1 MEQQLPNGSGADA
14 VLHLRTN
21 SSISIAYHSLFG
33 PHDDLVLLEVD
44 EKLLEEVLHQ
54 RVSIRGQPEE
64 DAVFCTKSKTYGIKY
79 VGTSNSVLL
88 IPPSGRLEY
97 YENDLD
103 SHGKDSSRKVASVI
117 KVAPGIMELV
127 EIAPRIDKLKLLLS
141 EKPYSLADEW
151 ESDEVDKYEKK
162 LYNWDDLINKIQ
174 ASDDEMKAGLQELS
188 AVEIDG
194 YWRVVDE
201 KYMDS
206 ILQMLLHNAVLND
219 WSLDALNENEV
230 MKVMEVD
237 GFPEKL
243 VRHCLHVYGDKLDE
257 DECKSCLWRL
267 DQKRVCVHFAREV
280 LRKGK
285 MKLESFMDEWT
296 RKIPLGMRAVFDLLE
311 GEVLTERIGVETWV
325 RGFRVS
331 SLPSNPAERFSILF
345 KERPK
350 WEWKDL
356 QPYIRDLTVPGLS
369 SEGLLLKYTRRTQP
383 NPNSEPVFSAR

>member
-1 MEQQLPNGSGADA
+1 MEQQNPHGRGADA
-14 VLHLRTN
+14 VLNLQPN

-88 IPPSGRLEY
+88 IPPSGRSEY
-97 YENDLD
+97 YKNELD
-103 SHGKDSSRKVASVI
+103 SHQTDNSKEVAPVI
-117 KVAPGIMELV
+117 KVAPGIMELH

-141 EKPYSLADEW
+141 EEPYSFADEW
-151 ESDEVDKYEKK
+151 ENEAADKYEKRM
-162 LYNWDDLINKIQ
+162 YSWDDLINKVQ
-174 ASDDEMKAGLQELS
+174 ASDDELKAGLQALS

-194 YWRVVDE
+194 YWRIVDE

-206 ILQMLLHNAVLND
+206 MLQMLLHNRILND
-219 WSLDALNENEV
+219 WSLDALDEDV
-230 MKVMEVD
+230 IMKVMKMD

-243 VRHCLHVYGDKLDE
+243 VQHCLHVYGDKLDGNE
-257 DECKSCLWRL
+257 GKSCLWRL
-267 DQKRVCVHFAREV
+267 DEKRVCVHFAREV

-285 MKLESFMDEWT
+285 MKLEHLMDEW
-296 RKIPLGMRAVFDLLE
+296 RQKIPLGMCANFDMLE
-311 GEVLTERIGVETWV
+311 GEVLTERLGVETWV
-325 RGFRVS
+325 RGFRVCQ
-331 SLPSNPAERFSILF
+331 LPSNPAERFTILF

-383 NPNSEPVFSAR
+383 NPEAEAVFSAR

>member
-1 MEQQLPNGSGADA
+1 M
-14 VLHLRTN
+14 
-21 SSISIAYHSLFG
+21 
-33 PHDDLVLLEVD
+33 
-44 EKLLEEVLHQ
+44 
-54 RVSIRGQPEE
+54 
-64 DAVFCTKSKTYGIKY
+64 
-79 VGTSNSVLL
+79 
-88 IPPSGRLEY
+88 
-97 YENDLD
+97 
-103 SHGKDSSRKVASVI
+103 I

-151 ESDEVDKYEKK
+151 ETDEVDKYEKK

-206 ILQMLLHNAVLND
+206 ILQMLLHNSVLND

-280 LRKGK
+280 LRKGR

-350 WEWKDL
+350 WDWKDL
-356 QPYIRDLTVPGLS
+356 QPYIRFVCVLLIICYLYRKVLTTVL
-369 SEGLLLKYTRRTQP
+369 
-383 NPNSEPVFSAR
+383 